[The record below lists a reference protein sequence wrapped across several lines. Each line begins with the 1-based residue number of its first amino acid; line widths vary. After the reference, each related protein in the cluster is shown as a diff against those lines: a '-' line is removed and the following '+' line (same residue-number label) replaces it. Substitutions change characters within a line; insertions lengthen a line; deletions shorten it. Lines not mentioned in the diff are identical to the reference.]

1 MADAYGLACHNRAV
15 RKTAPAQGSA
25 AATST
30 YVLVAAKVVRFTAP
44 VRLQTAA
51 GCPVLQT
58 DQQNARAAL
67 SDGAQF
73 MARNRG
79 SATNFMTRA

>member
-25 AATST
+25 AATSA

-58 DQQNARAAL
+58 DQNARAAL
-67 SDGAQF
+67 SDSAQF
-73 MARNRG
+73 IVRNRG